1 MQHIHFFVEQ
11 IKFTLKHKAKHR
23 SWILQTLQQEKKS
36 LGEINYIF
44 CSDAFLLEINT
55 SYLQHNTLTDIITF
69 PIEHSPAPFAD
80 KKLKAQVSGEIY
92 ISIERVI
99 ENAAKFQSGFENELK
114 RVMIHGVMHLCGYGD
129 KSASEAIKMRKKE
142 AFYMK
147 RFPVLS

>member
-1 MQHIHFFVEQ
+1 MQQIHFFVEQ

-23 SWILQTLQQEKKS
+23 AWILQTLQQEKKA

-55 SYLQHNTLTDIITF
+55 SYLHHTTLTDIITF
-69 PIEHSPAPFAD
+69 PIEHSPSPASA
-80 KKLKAQVSGEIY
+80 KKSKAQVSGEIY

-99 ENAAKFQSGFENELK
+99 ENAAKFQSSFENELK

-129 KSASEAIKMRKKE
+129 KSASEASKMRQKE
-142 AFYMK
+142 AFYME
-147 RFPVLS
+147 RFPKQS

>member
-1 MQHIHFFVEQ
+1 MQRIHFFVEQ

-23 SWILQTLQQEKKS
+23 SWIVQTLQREKKS

-55 SYLQHNTLTDIITF
+55 SYLHHNTLTDIITF
-69 PIEHSPAPFAD
+69 SIEHSPTPIAG
-80 KKLKAQVSGEIY
+80 KKLIARVSGEIY

-99 ENAAKFQSGFENELK
+99 ENAEKFQSGFESELK

-129 KSASEAIKMRKKE
+129 KSATEASKMRKKE
-142 AFYMK
+142 AFYMM
-147 RFPVLS
+147 RFPKHS

>member
-1 MQHIHFFVEQ
+1 MHRIHFFVEQ

-23 SWILQTLQQEKKS
+23 SWIVQTLQGEKKS

-55 SYLQHNTLTDIITF
+55 SYLHHNTLTDIITF
-69 PIEHSPAPFAD
+69 PIEHAPTPISG
-80 KKLKAQVSGEIY
+80 KKLKARVSGEIY

-99 ENAAKFQSGFENELK
+99 ENAEKFQSGFESELK

-129 KSASEAIKMRKKE
+129 KSATEASKMRKKE
-142 AFYMK
+142 AFYMM
-147 RFPVLS
+147 RFPKHS